1 MTMFCSNKLECLCNF
16 EVSVCRVLRFAE
28 SAYTPPAYISEMER
42 VGHQGDIILVSGIKT
57 GHAKLKAKIQ
67 EPIYKV
73 QVTFVIAYTL
83 YEETFG
89 HIF

>member
-1 MTMFCSNKLECLCNF
+1 MASTMTRLCSNKRECWCNF
-16 EVSVCRVLRFAE
+16 EASVSRVLRFAE

-67 EPIYKV
+67 EAIYKV
-73 QVTFVIAYTL
+73 CVIL
-83 YEETFG
+83 HF
-89 HIF
+89 I